1 MFFISKNI
9 MYSFIKMH
17 PFMFVIFF
25 SSSFSPLVFA
35 LLHQHRCWHQTQE
48 EGCRQKPGGDTI
60 VTWCIVMQSPTF
72 VILWRVGSRRG
83 SCLAGR
89 DNRSIYQHNFKST
102 QSRRKKGRVKGPV
115 KHECQR
121 VAFLKIYFKHS
132 LQNGMGGV
140 EEEDI
145 VKKLL
150 NHKWKFN

>member
-1 MFFISKNI
+1 
-9 MYSFIKMH
+9 MYSVIKMH
-17 PFMFVIFF
+17 PFMFAIFF
-25 SSSFSPLVFA
+25 SSSFSPLVFV
-35 LLHQHRCWHQTQE
+35 LLYQHRCWHQTQE
-48 EGCRQKPGGDTI
+48 EGCRQKPWGDTI

-121 VAFLKIYFKHS
+121 VAFLKTI
-132 LQNGMGGV
+132 
-140 EEEDI
+140 
-145 VKKLL
+145 L
-150 NHKWKFN
+150 NTVCRMVWVGWRRRISWKNYLTTSENLIKIFVSK